1 MRKPIIVLNIEVSV
15 TPYVP
20 KEDGPM
26 HFKMPSYQ
34 ILPVLFFERR

>member
-15 TPYVP
+15 TPYVA

-26 HFKMPSYQ
+26 HVECWFHRQ
-34 ILPVLFFERR
+34 F